1 MARASK
7 EAGREV
13 SLRANSQMVR
23 RVPTPKAKDRNRRPH
38 SWPPRSLAAA
48 QTPRRYQGGVEWPA
62 ARAAAAEDFKA
73 ARATQA
79 SSVHKSRAARSL
91 RRKANARTQIRA
103 RTNGAATAGDRRRRP
118 RLAKKL
124 ATLILFQLL

>member
-13 SLRANSQMVR
+13 SLRANSQMAR

-38 SWPPRSLAAA
+38 SWLPRSLAVA

-79 SSVHKSRAARSL
+79 SSVHKSRARQVAEPKGQRQDP
-91 RRKANARTQIRA
+91 NQ
-103 RTNGAATAGDRRRRP
+103 GQDQRRRHSRGP
-118 RLAKKL
+118 EAPP
-124 ATLILFQLL
+124 QVG